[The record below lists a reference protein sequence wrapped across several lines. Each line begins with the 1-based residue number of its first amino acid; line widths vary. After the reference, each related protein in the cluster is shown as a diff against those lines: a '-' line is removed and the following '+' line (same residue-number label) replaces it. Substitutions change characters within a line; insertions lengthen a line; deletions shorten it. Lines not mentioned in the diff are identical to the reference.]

1 LPPVIRA
8 TIRRSITPR
17 PSIAKILTE
26 NGYATA
32 AFGKWHNTPMEEASP
47 AGPFES
53 WPTGIWGF
61 EYFWG
66 FLGGETNQFHPLLY
80 ENTTAIE
87 TPKTNADGSE
97 FHISHGMADQAIKWL
112 DNWKGLRDAPFFIYY
127 TPGAVHAPIQVP
139 KEWRDK
145 YKGQFDDGW
154 HAYRQQLLERQ
165 KKLGLVPEDAKMV
178 DWPEGNPHGILS
190 VKKGKR
196 TWHGRWR
203 SMPLFWN
210 MSIIMSDGSSNIL
223 RKWASWTIPW

>member
-1 LPPVIRA
+1 
-8 TIRRSITPR
+8 
-17 PSIAKILTE
+17 
-26 NGYATA
+26 
-32 AFGKWHNTPMEEASP
+32 MEEASP

-87 TPKTNADGSE
+87 TPETNADGSE
-97 FHISHGMADQAIKWL
+97 FHISQGMADQAIKWL
-112 DNWKGLRDAPFFIYY
+112 DNWKGLRDVPFFMYY

-154 HAYRQQLLERQ
+154 HAYRAQLLERQ

-178 DWPEGNPHGILS
+178 DWPEVHSQMGFLQRRRGNGIY
-190 VKKGKR
+190 
-196 TWHGRWR
+196 HGRWR

-210 MSIIMSDGSSNIL
+210 TSIITSDGSSTIS
-223 RKWASWTIPW
+223 RKWASWTTPW